1 MTTPTEK
8 LVAEGVS
15 IWLDDLSRERIS
27 SGNLAA
33 LIVDRNVTGV
43 TTNPTI
49 FAAALSKGDRY
60 QEQVAELAGQG
71 VDVAEAIFQI
81 TTEDVRRACDLLR
94 PVYDSTDGVDG
105 RVSIEVD
112 PGLARDTD
120 GTVEMALGG
129 CGRRSTGR
137 TCTSRSRPPS
147 RVCRRSA
154 PFSPKASR

>member
-49 FAAALSKGDRY
+49 FAGALVGALLLRIHVAVPFGLAAALT
-60 QEQVAELAGQG
+60 AGTAWLG
-71 VDVAEAIFQI
+71 HL
-81 TTEDVRRACDLLR
+81 RLSPRA
-94 PVYDSTDGVDG
+94 
-105 RVSIEVD
+105 
-112 PGLARDTD
+112 
-120 GTVEMALGG
+120 ALT
-129 CGRRSTGR
+129 STG
-137 TCTSRSRPPS
+137 
-147 RVCRRSA
+147 
-154 PFSPKASR
+154 